1 MEQLDQLLSQLST
14 PLLLFIFAGTI
25 AVLVKSADRLVHA
38 AVTLSEAWALPK
50 VVIGATVV
58 SLGTTTPEAAVSVL
72 ASVRGNPGLALGNAV
87 GSVIC
92 DTGLILG
99 LSCLL
104 GQLPLEHSILRRQGR
119 VQLASGI
126 LLVLACFP
134 WTAPQSVFTRG
145 GQLPQPI
152 GIVFL
157 ILLLIYLRQSVLWA
171 SREKKSFPLDELED
185 RQDASLVLILT
196 KLLGAIILVIGSS
209 HILVATAVETADR
222 FHVPE
227 SVIAAT
233 LVAFGTSLPE
243 LVTAITA
250 VRRKHGDLAIGNVI
264 GADILNVLFV
274 AGAAASVTSGGL
286 EVQPHFFTL
295 LFPAMLGILVT
306 FRLGIYYSGKT
317 FRRSF
322 GLLLLLFYLLATILS
337 YGQSL

>member
-1 MEQLDQLLSQLST
+1 M
-14 PLLLFIFAGTI
+14 
-25 AVLVKSADRLVHA
+25 
-38 AVTLSEAWALPK
+38 
-50 VVIGATVV
+50 
-58 SLGTTTPEAAVSVL
+58 
-72 ASVRGNPGLALGNAV
+72 
-87 GSVIC
+87 
-92 DTGLILG
+92 
-99 LSCLL
+99 
-104 GQLPLEHSILRRQGR
+104 
-119 VQLASGI
+119 
-126 LLVLACFP
+126 
-134 WTAPQSVFTRG
+134 
-145 GQLPQPI
+145 
-152 GIVFL
+152 
-157 ILLLIYLRQSVLWA
+157 YLRQSVLWA
-171 SREKKSFPLDELED
+171 SREEKSFPLDELED
-185 RQDASLVLILT
+185 RQDASVVLILT
-196 KLLGAIILVIGSS
+196 KLLGAITLVIGSS

-286 EVQPHFFTL
+286 EAQPHFFTL

-306 FRLGIYYSGKT
+306 FRLGVYYSGKT

-322 GLLLLLFYLLATILS
+322 GLLLLLFYLLATVLS